1 MQKHNKNM
9 IRIISLLNKVNHTSP
24 ESRIPTPL
32 FDETIQDPFLLL
44 IFEELIKK
52 IVN

>member
-1 MQKHNKNM
+1 M
-9 IRIISLLNKVNHTSP
+9 IRIMPLLNKVNHTSP
-24 ESRIPTPL
+24 ESRIPIPM

-52 IVN
+52 IIN